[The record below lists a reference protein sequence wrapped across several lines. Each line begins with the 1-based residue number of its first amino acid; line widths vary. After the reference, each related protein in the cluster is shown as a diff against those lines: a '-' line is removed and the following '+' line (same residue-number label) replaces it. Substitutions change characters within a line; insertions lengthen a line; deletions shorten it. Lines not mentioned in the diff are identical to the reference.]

1 MKTIDLKG
9 KKYAQVS
16 ERIREVHKENKNIS
30 IETDI
35 LWIGEKGGFQVK
47 ATIKT
52 DKWVF
57 TWHSFWMYKWDKS
70 LEKQETVAV
79 GRALAFAW
87 YLADWEIASFE
98 EIEEFYN

>member
-1 MKTIDLKG
+1 MKHYLHHLIEKRIIFNQKRLENIIKIIIIRYLFYNYIKMKTIDLKG

-52 DKWVF
+52 DK
-57 TWHSFWMYKWDKS
+57 
-70 LEKQETVAV
+70 
-79 GRALAFAW
+79 
-87 YLADWEIASFE
+87 
-98 EIEEFYN
+98 